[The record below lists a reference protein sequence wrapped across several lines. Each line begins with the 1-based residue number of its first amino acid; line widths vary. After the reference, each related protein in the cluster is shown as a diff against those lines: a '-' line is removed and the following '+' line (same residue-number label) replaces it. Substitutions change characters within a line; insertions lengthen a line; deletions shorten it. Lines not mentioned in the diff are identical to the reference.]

1 MGTRT
6 WTRRTTHSIEREIG
20 HRHCKCCNPVRH
32 QRHRR
37 QGNIEAW
44 HGSNSRTAG
53 RWMKFR
59 RRAHIVSSLISVHVG
74 VGQRCRARDV
84 ESPTILPTM
93 SARNVPAGHW
103 RKCQRRFRVRALT
116 ADCEAKIM
124 SARTR
129 NQSVQK
135 GDGTLHAHACGFDR
149 RKTYATLPPQTTNSE
164 HAIGAMERYTWVRFA
179 GKLTPC
185 HTHSHGNGQHTSGA
199 MDELSGKVQNASTH
213 PLQCQSHEH
222 AHSSRSVQGPQFKG
236 AMEESSWTVQKASS
250 HRQPDWSTRC
260 CWSTLPCRR

>member
-1 MGTRT
+1 MQVQGRL
-6 WTRRTTHSIEREIG
+6 RR
-20 HRHCKCCNPVRH
+20 K
-32 QRHRR
+32 
-37 QGNIEAW
+37 
-44 HGSNSRTAG
+44 
-53 RWMKFR
+53 
-59 RRAHIVSSLISVHVG
+59 AHLDSLISVHVG

-185 HTHSHGNGQHTSGA
+185 HTQIWRRSANHSGVLDEGSKGEHTHVA
-199 MDELSGKVQNASTH
+199 
-213 PLQCQSHEH
+213 
-222 AHSSRSVQGPQFKG
+222 
-236 AMEESSWTVQKASS
+236 
-250 HRQPDWSTRC
+250 
-260 CWSTLPCRR
+260 